1 MSLELLRPNWSAL
14 KKCAEHHLMRSR
26 ESSPLAKPFSSGYKC
41 SSQGDKLKSAW
52 APHPDKKKKVPCAPA
67 DKGERDHPPE
77 VQIDIE
83 LFLGPNLANCS
94 AELSGDPYEMPTK
107 SRLSLHGST
116 LHTSGQSWIDVSL
129 TNIINDAVR
138 TEPASQKHP
147 TCGRFVSEQLVG
159 LNVFTKKNESITRI
173 YRLPEWPL
181 PSLLSR
187 VRANVHANKSGN
199 NDNNNN
205 NTSKLS
211 QRNLQLCVIR
221 L

>member
-1 MSLELLRPNWSAL
+1 MCSSRQRGAWPPTWSA
-14 KKCAEHHLMRSR
+14 KWHRT
-26 ESSPLAKPFSSGYKC
+26 
-41 SSQGDKLKSAW
+41 
-52 APHPDKKKKVPCAPA
+52 VPGS
-67 DKGERDHPPE
+67 KFG
-77 VQIDIE
+77 QY
-83 LFLGPNLANCS
+83 CS
-94 AELSGDPYEMPTK
+94 AELSGDPYEMPTN
-107 SRLSLHGST
+107 SCLSLHGST
-116 LHTSGQSWIDVSL
+116 LHAGGQSWIDVSL

-159 LNVFTKKNESITRI
+159 LNVFTKKNGSITRI